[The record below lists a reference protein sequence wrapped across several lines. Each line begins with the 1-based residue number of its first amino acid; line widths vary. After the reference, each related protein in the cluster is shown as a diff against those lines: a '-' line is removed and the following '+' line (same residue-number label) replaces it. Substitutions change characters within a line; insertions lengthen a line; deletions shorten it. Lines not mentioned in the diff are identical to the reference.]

1 MGQAPARDLGTGA
14 VRLVRGLLLALP
26 AVGTATLGHA
36 SVDGCVEVL
45 GVASALSLSW
55 ASAVAIVGTRRRTS
69 TLLGWVVLAQA
80 LSHVVLS
87 ASCDGW
93 AGALQLPSMQL
104 VLTHVAAA
112 LVMAVLLGHGD
123 AGLWTAQRLVRAARR
138 ILTPA
143 PVLQLPTWRPLTTS
157 GPALRTTTLPLHA
170 ISRRGPPQRH

>member
-1 MGQAPARDLGTGA
+1 MGHAPARDLGTGA

-69 TLLGWVVLAQA
+69 TLLTWVVLAQA

-93 AGALQLPSMQL
+93 AHARQLPSPQL
-104 VLTHVAAA
+104 LLTHGAAA

-123 AGLWTAQRLVRAARR
+123 AGLWTAQQLVRAARR
-138 ILTPA
+138 LLAPA
-143 PVLQLPTWRPLTTS
+143 PVLSVPSRRVLSVPRPVL
-157 GPALRTTTLPLHA
+157 LTTTLPLHEL
-170 ISRRGPPQRH
+170 SRRGPPRRA

>member
-1 MGQAPARDLGTGA
+1 MGQAPARDLGTGS

-45 GVASALSLSW
+45 GVASAFSLSW
-55 ASAVAIVGTRRRTS
+55 ASAVAVVGTRRRTS

-104 VLTHVAAA
+104 LLTHGAAA
-112 LVMAVLLGHGD
+112 LVMAALLGHGD
-123 AGLWTAQRLVRAARR
+123 AGLWTAQQLVRAARR
-138 ILTPA
+138 LLTPA
-143 PVLQLPTWRPLTTS
+143 KVLHLPTWRQLSALRPVLLTT
-157 GPALRTTTLPLHA
+157 ALPFHEV
-170 ISRRGPPQRH
+170 SRRGPPLRP